1 MALPETATFSQFAA
15 ILGCK
20 PGWVTALRKA
30 GRLVLSDNGKAVRVA
45 ESMALVESTKDPAR
59 QGVADRHAAARKAQ
73 DGADAVLPTSASMPS
88 VQAPGDD
95 GDDAPVPGSP
105 HSDRRAK
112 AMADKEEALA
122 RKALREEQ
130 IEVGRLR
137 WVDEIEP
144 ALAEAATRLRAAFE
158 AMPDELSPE
167 LASISDEA
175 EVRARLVEF
184 VENALGELSRAF
196 ADISKGAV
204 E

>member
-20 PGWVTALRKA
+20 PAWVTALRKA
-30 GRLVLSDNGKAVRVA
+30 GRLVLTDNGKAVRVA
-45 ESMALVESTKDPAR
+45 ESMALMESTKDPAR

-73 DGADAVLPTSASMPS
+73 EGAGAAPS
-88 VQAPGDD
+88 TPAAQNQDDD
-95 GDDAPVPGSP
+95 GDDAAAPGNP

-184 VENALGELSRAF
+184 VEHSLGELSRAF
-196 ADISKGAV
+196 ADIAKGSV

>member
-30 GRLVLSDNGKAVRVA
+30 GRLVLTDNGKAVRVA
-45 ESMALVESTKDPAR
+45 ESMALIESTKDPAR

-73 DGADAVLPTSASMPS
+73 EGAGAAPSNPAASPS
-88 VQAPGDD
+88 PQTPDDD
-95 GDDAPVPGSP
+95 GDDAAAPGNP

-158 AMPDELSPE
+158 AMPDELSPG

-184 VENALGELSRAF
+184 VEHSLGELSRAF
-196 ADISKGAV
+196 ADIAKGSV